1 MTRARAP
8 RARARVLCLAR
19 PHLHR
24 DWACP
29 GHICTR
35 IGLTPAHR
43 AVSHCM
49 FMSATAVLGLDRRS
63 AHMVNALLAFVR
75 GLRFFEIS
83 PRLTVSTR

>member
-1 MTRARAP
+1 MRA